1 MIKNVLRY
9 LAVIPASALAY
20 CLGCIITLVIT
31 RMVFYD
37 EEGGLLYTTNPEP
50 SGLSWF
56 ELFFGSIIINL
67 GASISAIM
75 TADFVAPSVNKF
87 FKCIALAMSI
97 GVAIYIGMQV
107 RSLAFALGLFIS
119 FAFIVYNLFIED

>member
-1 MIKNVLRY
+1 MIKNVLRF
-9 LAVIPASALAY
+9 LAVLPASALAY

-31 RMVFYD
+31 RIVFYD
-37 EEGGLLYTTNPEP
+37 EALGLIYSTNPQ
-50 SGLSWF
+50 SGQSWF
-56 ELFFGSIIINL
+56 ELFFGSLIINS
-67 GASISAIM
+67 GASVSAIVA
-75 TADFVAPSVNKF
+75 ADFVAPSAKKF

>member
-31 RMVFYD
+31 RIIFYD
-37 EEGGLLYTTNPEP
+37 EQLGLIYSTNPEQ
-50 SGLSWF
+50 SEQSWF
-56 ELFFGSIIINL
+56 ELFFGSLIINS
-67 GASISAIM
+67 GASVSAIVA
-75 TADFVAPSVNKF
+75 ADFVAPSVKKF